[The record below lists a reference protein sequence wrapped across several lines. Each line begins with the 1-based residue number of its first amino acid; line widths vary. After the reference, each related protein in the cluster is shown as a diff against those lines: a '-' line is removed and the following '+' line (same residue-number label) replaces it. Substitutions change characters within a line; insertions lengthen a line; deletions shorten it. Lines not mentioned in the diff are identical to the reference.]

1 MFSGWV
7 FSRVLLN
14 YRDILALNKLRSY
27 FQICKNGIQTWAE
40 NISQFNSFIYTSPSG
55 SVGCNFFQFF
65 CFNFFLHIFFRT
77 WKTWKSDC
85 SDFLRS
91 GKLKIGTNMT
101 KSGQLAGMLFLKGTV
116 ACYHSSYFGR
126 SRSSHRPPTP
136 PPILHRIH
144 IELGWVTFWLQKSGK
159 FSSLTLKNI
168 KNNKCLAVKWLMN
181 LYSKNEMYAAWRSS
195 WFAVIMKINW

>member
-101 KSGQLAGMLFLKGTV
+101 KSGQLAGMLLKGTV

-136 PPILHRIH
+136 PPPPEFYTGFTLNSDGSLFDFKKAGNRQKAGNSHP
-144 IELGWVTFWLQKSGK
+144 WL
-159 FSSLTLKNI
+159 
-168 KNNKCLAVKWLMN
+168 W
-181 LYSKNEMYAAWRSS
+181 
-195 WFAVIMKINW
+195 KI

>member
-1 MFSGWV
+1 MNCNRIQLCLVAEFFHGYYSTTAIYWHEINCDLISKFVRTG
-7 FSRVLLN
+7 
-14 YRDILALNKLRSY
+14 YKLELKTSVNLIPSY
-27 FQICKNGIQTWAE
+27 IRHHQVA
-40 NISQFNSFIYTSPSG
+40 
-55 SVGCNFFQFF
+55 SVAIFLFQFF
-65 CFNFFLHIFFRT
+65 FTYFFFRT

-85 SDFLRS
+85 SDFLRY

-101 KSGQLAGMLFLKGTV
+101 KSGQLAGMLLKGTV

-136 PPILHRIH
+136 PPPPEFYTGFTLNS
-144 IELGWVTFWLQKSGK
+144 EGSLLKFQKSGKPPKSGK

-181 LYSKNEMYAAWRSS
+181 LYSKNEMYAA
-195 WFAVIMKINW
+195 